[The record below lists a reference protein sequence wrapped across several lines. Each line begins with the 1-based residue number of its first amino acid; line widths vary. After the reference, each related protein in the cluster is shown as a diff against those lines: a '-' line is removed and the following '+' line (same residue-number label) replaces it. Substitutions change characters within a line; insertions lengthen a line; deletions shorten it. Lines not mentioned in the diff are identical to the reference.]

1 MLLLGCDASVFWPA
15 GRALAGLDMAEMA
28 SAFWWGIYLGF
39 LGYQGAGGLGKI
51 VSCILPELSTS
62 SELLTLLLRGRAE
75 HPGAGQTFPSTD
87 T

>member
-1 MLLLGCDASVFWPA
+1 MGISDALVFWPA

-28 SAFWWGIYLGF
+28 SAFWRGIYLGF
-39 LGYQGAGGLGKI
+39 LGCQGAGGLGKI

-62 SELLTLLLRGRAE
+62 SELLTLLLWGRAE